1 MGAPR
6 HRFLI
11 GTYTKA
17 GSQGIYACDID
28 AGTGELGG
36 PALAAAAPNPTFLAL
51 SPDQGLVYA
60 VCAGP
65 SWASSFRIDRATGT
79 LVPVQLGGPISGPTP
94 CHIAVD
100 ATGTVAVAANYHLA
114 LAAAIPTGR
123 NGALGAPRVVA
134 HTGRGSHPTRQ
145 DSAHVHSANFSPD
158 GRFVIVCD
166 LGLDRIYSYLLDR
179 EAVALVPAAVPFVEA
194 APGSGPR
201 HFAFGPRGT
210 VGYATNELANTV
222 VAYSYD
228 APTGRLTPL
237 QTVSVL
243 PEGYAGEATAAEV
256 RIHPNGRFLYASS
269 RGPDTLAVFA
279 IDADSGRLEPVE
291 AVPCGGKGPRNFALS
306 PDGAW
311 LVCAHQDS
319 DTLCSFRVDG
329 ATGRLSRIAGTR
341 SVSLP
346 VCVAFLG

>member
-1 MGAPR
+1 MGALK

-17 GSQGIYACDID
+17 GSQGIYACDVD
-28 AGTGELGG
+28 SRTGELGG
-36 PALAAAAPNPTFLAL
+36 ISLAALAPNPTFLAL
-51 SPDQGLVYA
+51 SPDRTLVYA

-65 SWASSFRIDRATGT
+65 AWASSFRIDKETGG
-79 LVPVQLGGPISGPTP
+79 LVPVQVGGAIAGPTP

-100 ATGTVAVAANYHLA
+100 PSGTVAVAANYHLA
-114 LAAAIPTGR
+114 LAAAIPLGNT
-123 NGALGAPRVVA
+123 GALGEPRVVA
-134 HTGRGSHPTRQ
+134 HKGRGSHPTRQ
-145 DSAHVHSANFSPD
+145 ESAHVHSTNISPD

-179 EAVALVPAAVPFVEA
+179 ETIALAPAAVPFVDA

-201 HFAFGPRGT
+201 HFAFGPSGT
-210 VGYATNELANTV
+210 AGYAINELANTL
-222 VAYSYD
+222 VAYGYD
-228 APTGRLTPL
+228 APTGRLAPL
-237 QTVSVL
+237 QTISVL
-243 PEGYAGEATAAEV
+243 PKGYTGEATAAEV
-256 RIHPNGRFLYASS
+256 KIHPSGRFLYASS

-279 IDADSGRLEPVE
+279 IDPDSGRLEPIETVS
-291 AVPCGGKGPRNFALS
+291 CGGKGPRNFSLS

-319 DTLCSFRVDG
+319 DSLCSFGVDDR
-329 ATGRLSRIAGTR
+329 TGRLSRVAGTR